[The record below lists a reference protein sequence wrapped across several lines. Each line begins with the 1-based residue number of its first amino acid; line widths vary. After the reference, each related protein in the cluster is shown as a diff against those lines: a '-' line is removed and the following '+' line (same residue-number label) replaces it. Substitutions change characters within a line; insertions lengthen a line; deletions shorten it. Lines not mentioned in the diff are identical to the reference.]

1 MQIDSESS
9 ATGTRCCSRLRGTS
23 RLTSAFCHSFARA
36 DDEPLEGNSPK
47 SVWIPPPDKARAR
60 EAGFP
65 LSTAAVQVTFGLRE
79 IEEQEVSHDTV
90 VDTNF
95 PERNLLVSV
104 GHFLQVAVVILQRI
118 AIDLGGA

>member
-1 MQIDSESS
+1 M
-9 ATGTRCCSRLRGTS
+9 SRLKEILQRVFGYHRRTRHEQEKLGS
-23 RLTSAFCHSFARA
+23 
-36 DDEPLEGNSPK
+36 
-47 SVWIPPPDKARAR
+47 
-60 EAGFP
+60 P